1 MRGLGDD
8 GHGGADGCRDVGRC
22 ANDLA
27 PVFIRASRSSIGSGP
42 FRSRSVLIVVVAA
55 APP

>member
-55 APP
+55 AAP